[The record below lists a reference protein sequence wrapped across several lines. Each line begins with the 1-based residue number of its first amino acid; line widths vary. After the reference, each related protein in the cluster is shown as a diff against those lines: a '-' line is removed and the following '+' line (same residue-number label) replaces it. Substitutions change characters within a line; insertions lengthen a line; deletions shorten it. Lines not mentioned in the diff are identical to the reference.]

1 MDPFPSKPP
10 TMDRPLFLNNIVCFI
25 RELHRSWLVQKRGD
39 GRGCRIG
46 RDNWVA
52 NAANSLS
59 LGQHGWSYRERQLEV
74 DGLVVDAK
82 INRTPKEF
90 KEALCNFVEAGLDVW
105 WEFGELLYAPRGI
118 FYHWEVSIYN
128 ALHIDLHKRRSTCR
142 LVSIKFGIEKLPQFQ
157 ANRLYHLTILTPAV
171 IDRISTRYIYGIRDV
186 PVRYHSQTVRSLSRS
201 SEI

>member
-1 MDPFPSKPP
+1 MDPFPSQPP
-10 TMDRPLFLNNIVCFI
+10 TMDRPLFLNNIVFFI

-74 DGLVVDAK
+74 DDLVVDAK
-82 INRTPKEF
+82 INRTPKESN
-90 KEALCNFVEAGLDVW
+90 EALCNFVEAGLDVW

-118 FYHWEVSIYN
+118 FYHWQVPIYN
-128 ALHIDLHKRRSTCR
+128 DLHIDLHKHR
-142 LVSIKFGIEKLPQFQ
+142 LVSIKLGIEKLPQFQ

-171 IDRISTRYIYGIRDV
+171 IDRISTRYIYGIRDA
-186 PVRYHSQTVRSLSRS
+186 YHSQTVRSLSRS